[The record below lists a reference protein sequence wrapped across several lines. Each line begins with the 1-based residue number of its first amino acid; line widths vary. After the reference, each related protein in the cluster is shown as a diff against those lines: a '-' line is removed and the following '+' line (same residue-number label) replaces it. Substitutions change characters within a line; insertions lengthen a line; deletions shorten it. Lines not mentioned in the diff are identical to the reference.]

1 MKKAILIVSAFLA
14 GLAIV
19 FALGGISFQ
28 VRKAIAEHA
37 KFSPPPESVT
47 SVVAKEEEWVPSLRA
62 VGSTA
67 AVQGVTVSTD
77 EPGIVQK
84 IAFESGHTV
93 KEGDL
98 LVQLEVSQELAQ
110 LRSAEAQMRLAQA
123 NLARQENLLKSRV
136 SSQADYDSVQAQFDQ
151 AVARVEEVKALI
163 NKKTIRAPFG
173 GVLGIRAVNLGQY
186 LQSGAQVAP
195 LQSLDP
201 IYVNFWLPQQNLG
214 QIAAGQSVRVRA
226 DGLPDIEFEGKIN
239 AVDSV
244 IDEATRNVRVQA
256 TLANPK
262 ALLRPGMFVNTEVPL
277 SETSNHVVLPAT
289 AIQYAP
295 YGDTV
300 YVIEEMKGPDGKT
313 YRGVRQQVVKVGE
326 SRGDRVAILSA
337 LNRAKKWSPPEFSNY
352 GRGFMSRSTTAF
364 CPKIANPRL
373 RRTPR
378 SVCGSFHCCKM
389 PALSARAAAQ
399 QLKPMKITDLFIK
412 SARSR
417 DGRKP
422 ADTDCG
428 AGFDQHAQRPSISA
442 QRYRRGHDKD
452 DLYRS
457 ER

>member
-1 MKKAILIVSAFLA
+1 
-14 GLAIV
+14 
-19 FALGGISFQ
+19 
-28 VRKAIAEHA
+28 
-37 KFSPPPESVT
+37 
-47 SVVAKEEEWVPSLRA
+47 
-62 VGSTA
+62 
-67 AVQGVTVSTD
+67 
-77 EPGIVQK
+77 VQK

-136 SSQADYDSVQAQFDQ
+136 SSQADYDSVKAQFDQ

-214 QIAAGQSVRVRA
+214 QIAAGQPVRVRA
-226 DGLPDIEFEGKIN
+226 DGLPDLEFEGTIN

-295 YGDTV
+295 YGDMV
-300 YVIEEMKGPDGKT
+300 YIIEEMKGPDGKT

-326 SRGDRVAILSA
+326 TRGDRVAILSGVKPGEEVVTSGVFK
-337 LNRAKKWSPPEFSNY
+337 LRPGVHVQVNNSILPENSESPTPE
-352 GRGFMSRSTTAF
+352 
-364 CPKIANPRL
+364 
-373 RRTPR
+373 
-378 SVCGSFHCCKM
+378 
-389 PALSARAAAQ
+389 
-399 QLKPMKITDLFIK
+399 
-412 SARSR
+412 
-417 DGRKP
+417 
-422 ADTDCG
+422 DT
-428 AGFDQHAQRPSISA
+428 
-442 QRYRRGHDKD
+442 
-452 DLYRS
+452 
-457 ER
+457 